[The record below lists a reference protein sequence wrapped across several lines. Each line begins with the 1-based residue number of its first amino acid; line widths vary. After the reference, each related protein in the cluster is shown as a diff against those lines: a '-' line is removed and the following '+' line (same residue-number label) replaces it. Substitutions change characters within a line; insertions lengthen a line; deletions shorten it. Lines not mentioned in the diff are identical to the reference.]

1 MTKTSAAPIVV
12 VNPTASRLADVRG
25 RAGIVKSVVDAV
37 VVRTGRAPTVVDT
50 TLEAARKA
58 LASARSAP
66 LVVVVGGDGTLRETA
81 SILGG
86 SGVPLAIVPTGTGNV
101 FAAALGIPRR
111 TSAAIALITS
121 GRPEPVDLGR
131 AAWGPTTSQ
140 ITTTN
145 GDRTTHVFTV
155 ACGLGLDA
163 RVMAGASAD
172 LKRRLG
178 FGAYVLAMAREAA
191 RLRPATY
198 RIEVHDDVHQ
208 VRGLVV
214 LIANCGQIVP
224 WLIGPRRRIDPTD
237 GLLDVF
243 VVTADGLPS
252 GVSSAAGMLLSAA
265 EPPQRRARSL
275 RLRAARVRVTAE
287 PREPIQVDGDPH
299 EADWLEAQLE
309 PGAIQVL
316 RP

>member
-1 MTKTSAAPIVV
+1 M
-12 VNPTASRLADVRG
+12 
-25 RAGIVKSVVDAV
+25 
-37 VVRTGRAPTVVDT
+37 VVDT

-111 TSAAIALITS
+111 TSAAIGLITS
-121 GRPEPVDLGR
+121 GRPGPVDLGR
-131 AAWGPTTSQ
+131 AAWGPTSSQ
-140 ITTTN
+140 ITAAN
-145 GDRTTHVFTV
+145 GNRRTHVFTV

-178 FGAYVLAMAREAA
+178 FGAYVVATAREAA
-191 RLRPATY
+191 RLRPAMY
-198 RIEVHDDVHQ
+198 HIEVHDDVHQ